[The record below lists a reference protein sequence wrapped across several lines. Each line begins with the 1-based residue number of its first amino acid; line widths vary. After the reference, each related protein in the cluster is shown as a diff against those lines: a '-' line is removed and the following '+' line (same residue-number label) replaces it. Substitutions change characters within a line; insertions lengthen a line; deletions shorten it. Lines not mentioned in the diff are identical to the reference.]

1 MWLASKYANLM
12 PLCLS
17 VGGGGSLLMNVMEMG
32 LKGERQEDRSGQ
44 QLSFQG
50 GASMNVF
57 PHFLLFCS
65 SKFSFMSLF
74 YHGKKAQFAKI
85 L

>member
-1 MWLASKYANLM
+1 MAGVQICKSHAS
-12 PLCLS
+12 LS
-17 VGGGGSLLMNVMEMG
+17 VCCGGGVSADERDGDGVE
-32 LKGERQEDRSGQ
+32 GERQEDRSGQ

-74 YHGKKAQFAKI
+74 YHGKKAQFTKI

>member
-1 MWLASKYANLM
+1 MDM
-12 PLCLS
+12 
-17 VGGGGSLLMNVMEMG
+17 MEIR
-32 LKGERQEDRSGQ
+32 LKGERQEERSGQ

-50 GASMNVF
+50 SASMNVF

-65 SKFSFMSLF
+65 SKLSFMSLF
-74 YHGKKAQFAKI
+74 YHGKTQFAKI